1 MISGFDAY
9 NALAG
14 ELNAMIGSFERDYGI
29 NPVNPNNH
37 EELLG
42 LHDFSNPDKFARFT
56 EVMARYQ
63 AFIRLESGTES
74 GNAFDR
80 MHDEHLDTMAYV

>member
-9 NALAG
+9 GSLVG
-14 ELNAMIGSFERDYGI
+14 ELNAMISAFVRDYGI
-29 NPVNPNNH
+29 NPVNPDNR

-42 LHDFSNPDKFARFT
+42 LHDFSDPSKFARFAET
-56 EVMARYQ
+56 MARYQ

-74 GNAFDR
+74 GNAFDQ
-80 MHDEHLDTMAYV
+80 MHDEHLDEMANV

>member
-14 ELNAMIGSFERDYGI
+14 ELNAMIGSFVRDYGI
-29 NPVNPNNH
+29 NPVDPDNR

-42 LHDFSNPDKFARFT
+42 LHDSSPDKLARFT
-56 EVMARYQ
+56 ETMARYQ
-63 AFIRLESGTES
+63 AVIRLESGTES
-74 GNAFDR
+74 GNAFDQ
-80 MHDEHLDTMAYV
+80 MHDEHLDEMANV